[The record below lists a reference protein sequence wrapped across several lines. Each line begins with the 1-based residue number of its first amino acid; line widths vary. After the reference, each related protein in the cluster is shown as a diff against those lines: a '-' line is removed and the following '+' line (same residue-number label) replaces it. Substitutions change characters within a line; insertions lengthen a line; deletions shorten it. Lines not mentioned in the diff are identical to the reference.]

1 MRVAIVGTGHGWHT
15 IELQRAFLERGLHC
29 DLMPITGM
37 QAGVAV
43 QPSLSSHDLELDSYD
58 AILARIIPRGS
69 LEQTIFRM
77 DALHLLEERGVRV
90 LNKAKAIERTVDKYY
105 TSGLLAQAG
114 LLTPRTIVCER
125 SDDALK
131 AFVILGRDVV
141 VKPLFGSMGLGLVRI
156 ENEDLAYRV
165 FKALE
170 IERAVYYL
178 QEFIPHQGR
187 DIRAFV
193 LGDRVLA
200 SMERISDSW
209 RTNFARGAECRAVN
223 LTADQEEL
231 CLRAT
236 QAVGSEYAGVDLLPV
251 SSGDPYILEVNGIP
265 GWKGLQATGEI
276 DVAGEIANYLQQTM

>member
-1 MRVAIVGTGHGWHT
+1 
-15 IELQRAFLERGLHC
+15 
-29 DLMPITGM
+29 
-37 QAGVAV
+37 
-43 QPSLSSHDLELDSYD
+43 
-58 AILARIIPRGS
+58 
-69 LEQTIFRM
+69 
-77 DALHLLEERGVRV
+77 
-90 LNKAKAIERTVDKYY
+90 
-105 TSGLLAQAG
+105 
-114 LLTPRTIVCER
+114 
-125 SDDALK
+125 
-131 AFVILGRDVV
+131 
-141 VKPLFGSMGLGLVRI
+141 MGLGLVRI

-209 RTNFARGAECRAVN
+209 RTNFARGAECRAIS
-223 LTADQEEL
+223 LTPAQEEL

-236 QAVGSEYAGVDLLPV
+236 QAVGTEYAGVDLLPV

-265 GWKGLQATGEI
+265 GWKGLQATSEI